1 MDKGVFILIDLPGDN
16 MFLMAVCRSG
26 GVLCVLLRLRFFHLL
41 RLVLV
46 TEFCQHIILL
56 CTVATLF
63 YSMRLFEGMV
73 SLVSCSRES
82 LE

>member
-1 MDKGVFILIDLPGDN
+1 MGVVEVDKGVFILIDLPGDN

-46 TEFCQHIILL
+46 TEFCQHYHIAMYSCHLVLL
-56 CTVATLF
+56 DEVVRRYGF
-63 YSMRLFEGMV
+63 VG
-73 SLVSCSRES
+73 
-82 LE
+82 